1 MNHIL
6 SLAFLGKDDADLG
19 TFASTKEN
27 PEDGPKDGVASET
40 RLVSE
45 TQRIVGIYGVKDE
58 ARQMTSLGFILKETS
73 QTQQGKKN

>member
-6 SLAFLGKDDADLG
+6 SLAYLGIDDVDLG

-27 PEDGPKDGVASET
+27 QEDGPKDEAASNT

-45 TQRIVGIYGVKDE
+45 SQRIVGIYGVKDE

-73 QTQQGKKN
+73 QTQ